1 MFKNNKIIN
10 FSILVIVLMLTF
22 LVYFEYTVMNGYFSQ
37 NIQDKQKIITKIY
50 NQKIK
55 EAEHLYTKKIEN
67 ILSVSTIREGIKTHN
82 IELLKK
88 DFISEFK
95 KMQHENRF
103 VKTMLIA
110 DTNNIVLLR
119 AHKPAMYHDDLTN
132 VRPIIKK
139 ANETKKI
146 LYGFEAGKMSIP
158 YRITVPIILDGVH
171 YGVIDLGISSNYFIE
186 HINNII
192 PDVHV
197 TSLLNKDHLRKFIKS
212 TYLNKTP
219 VKKGFLTP
227 NFNKFFEPFF
237 DKIDLNKDVSQIK
250 VADKTYLINTT
261 LKIMSF
267 DKTDFGTILI
277 SFDITKNVVNAQK
290 NIFKTLFIIGIILI
304 VLYIILRYINSLNTK
319 NKLDSITVAYEK
331 QLEFFAQTTG
341 VAFWEYN
348 FNTNCFVFNDFYYQF
363 LHTTEKEE
371 GGYEID
377 VQTYLTSFI
386 PQVHQQTVI
395 DVIQE
400 AYKREK
406 DYSSKLEYKIK
417 RRDGVILDVLVNY
430 TILYD
435 ENGEPIKSYGTKLD
449 LTEIKKSEDI
459 LRKAKEDAENA
470 NIAKSQFLANMSHEI
485 RTPLNAIM
493 GFIGLLKEDEKN
505 EEKIKYLKII
515 DTSSSNL
522 LEIINDILDFSKIES
537 NLIEL
542 EYIDY
547 NPLDEF
553 ESIVELFR
561 AKVLEK
567 NITFK
572 VDIDKNLPHHIN
584 SDPLRV
590 KQVII
595 NLLSNAV
602 KFTSQGKNVELKVIF
617 KDNFLS
623 VYVKDEGIG
632 IAQNKLQDIFKPFM
646 QADNSTTRKYGGT
659 GLGLTISSK
668 LIKALGGELKVKS
681 ELGKGSEFY
690 FTIPVKTVEA
700 KKEVDK
706 IDNFKELSG
715 HILLVEDNKAN
726 QMFMKVI
733 LKKMGF
739 TFDIANNG
747 LEALER
753 FSKFTC
759 DNETK
764 YDAILMDENM
774 PNMNGIEATK
784 RILEIEKEH
793 NLPHTP
799 IIALTANAIK
809 GDRERFLEAGMDE
822 YLTKPVNKKRLGE
835 VLVKFL
841 GDTLE

>member
-10 FSILVIVLMLTF
+10 FSILTIVIMLTF
-22 LVYFEYTVMNGYFSQ
+22 LLYFEFTVISRYFNQ

-55 EAEHLYTKKIEN
+55 EVEHLYTKKIEN
-67 ILSVSTIREGIKTHN
+67 ILSVSTIRDGIKVHN

-95 KMQHENRF
+95 KMQNENKF
-103 VKTMLIA
+103 VKTMLIT

-119 AHKPAMYHDDLTN
+119 AHKPTMYHDNLTN
-132 VRPIIKK
+132 IRPIIKK

-158 YRITVPIILDGVH
+158 YRITVPVILDGVH

-197 TSLLNKDHLRKFIKS
+197 TSLLNKDHLKKFIKS

-219 VKKGFLTP
+219 IKKGFLAP

-237 DKIDLNKDVSQIK
+237 DKIDLNKDISQII
-250 VADKTYLINTT
+250 VGNKTYLINTT

-277 SFDITKNVVNAQK
+277 SFDVTKSVDNEQK
-290 NIFKTLFIIGIILI
+290 KILEILFIIGIILI
-304 VLYIILRYINSLNTK
+304 VTYVVLRYKNSLNAK
-319 NKLDSITVAYEK
+319 NKLDSITDTYKK
-331 QLEFFAQTTG
+331 QLELSAKTSG
-341 VAFWEYN
+341 IAFWEYN
-348 FNTNCFVFNDFYYQF
+348 FNTNSFVFNDFYYQF
-363 LHTTEKEE
+363 LHTTADEE
-371 GGYEID
+371 DGYEMD
-377 VQTYLTSFI
+377 AQTYLTSFI
-386 PQVHQQTVI
+386 PQEYQQTVI

-400 AYKREK
+400 AYKRDK
-406 DYSSKLEYKIK
+406 NYSSKFEYKMK

-430 TILYD
+430 TMLYD
-435 ENGEPIKSYGTKLD
+435 KDGQPIKSYGTKLD
-449 LTEIKKSEDI
+449 LTEIKKSEGI
-459 LRKAKEDAENA
+459 LKKAKEEAENA
-470 NIAKSQFLANMSHEI
+470 NIAKSEFLANMSHEI

-505 EEKIKYLKII
+505 EEKIKYLKTI
-515 DTSSSNL
+515 DTSSYNL

-561 AKVLEK
+561 ARVLEK

-572 VDIDKNLPHHIN
+572 VDIDKNLPYHIN
-584 SDPLRV
+584 SDPLRI
-590 KQVII
+590 KQVAI

-602 KFTSQGKNVELKVIF
+602 KFTSQGKTIELKVVF

-623 VYVKDEGIG
+623 VYVKDKGIG

-646 QADNSTTRKYGGT
+646 QADNSTTREYGGT

-681 ELGKGSEFY
+681 ELGKGSKFY

-700 KKEVDK
+700 KEKVNK
-706 IDNFKELSG
+706 IDDFKELSG

-733 LKKMGF
+733 LKKMGL

-759 DNETK
+759 DNKTK

-774 PNMNGIEATK
+774 PNMNGAEATK

-799 IIALTANAIK
+799 IIALTANALK
-809 GDRERFLEAGMDE
+809 GDRERFLDAGMDE
-822 YLTKPVNKKRLGE
+822 YLTKPVNKKKLAE
-835 VLVKFL
+835 ILAKFL
-841 GDTLE
+841 GDIA